1 MASEA
6 FMVSKHVVVDG
17 LSYDVNKWL
26 TVDLN
31 YKNQNKGS
39 AKEALKSNIC
49 LWQDIKCE
57 SVVISVDISTD
68 PLYYDPD
75 WKLAVGCES
84 WIDLGQEKN
93 RSHGRRNIPWR
104 RNISIILTQMYTF
117 FRPHIP
123 KSWRHDNFTLLRFV
137 NL

>member
-17 LSYDVNKWL
+17 LSYDINKWL

-49 LWQDIKCE
+49 L
-57 SVVISVDISTD
+57 
-68 PLYYDPD
+68 
-75 WKLAVGCES
+75 
-84 WIDLGQEKN
+84 
-93 RSHGRRNIPWR
+93 
-104 RNISIILTQMYTF
+104 
-117 FRPHIP
+117 
-123 KSWRHDNFTLLRFV
+123 
-137 NL
+137 